1 LTAGFS
7 ITLAICALLILL
19 ARFVIPQLP
28 VRSRAVRLSVVDV
41 ALVGVGVLGLLFH
54 CTAMFSQRLYEGAPA
69 VKPLVDLVNSMGV
82 VSVVLFV
89 VPAALILIGLRQ
101 QQRGALAVLSL
112 TLVAV
117 GMTMYVGG
125 PLQLH
130 LAAIFAATIVLAA
143 VVSLF
148 VLAPR
153 RAPVLK

>member
-1 LTAGFS
+1 M
-7 ITLAICALLILL
+7 
-19 ARFVIPQLP
+19 
-28 VRSRAVRLSVVDV
+28 RLSVVDV

-112 TLVAV
+112 TLVVV

>member
-1 LTAGFS
+1 
-7 ITLAICALLILL
+7 
-19 ARFVIPQLP
+19 
-28 VRSRAVRLSVVDV
+28 
-41 ALVGVGVLGLLFH
+41 
-54 CTAMFSQRLYEGAPA
+54 MFSQRIYEGAPA
-69 VKPLVDLVNSMGV
+69 VKPLVGLVNSMGV

-89 VPAALILIGLRQ
+89 VPAALILIGLRR

-117 GMTMYVGG
+117 GVTMYVGG

-130 LAAIFAATIVLAA
+130 LAAIFAATVVLAA

-153 RAPVLK
+153 RARLLK